1 MQSHFEALEF
11 KISTCELREGG
22 HNSAQ
27 NSDLEDKRWQ
37 SHKVERTWVPESP
50 LGREDLSARNI
61 SIRCY
66 VTKKWNFHFANSN
79 FEICYSS
86 EPTLSNTQVIEN
98 STIPYWVCLL
108 TPGINTLALG
118 DEKRVQTKRNN
129 SRAIPSQTDFMKL
142 TVHSKF
148 YSELKH

>member
-50 LGREDLSARNI
+50 LGRERTSPPGTSVLD
-61 SIRCY
+61 
-66 VTKKWNFHFANSN
+66 VT
-79 FEICYSS
+79 
-86 EPTLSNTQVIEN
+86 
-98 STIPYWVCLL
+98 
-108 TPGINTLALG
+108 
-118 DEKRVQTKRNN
+118 
-129 SRAIPSQTDFMKL
+129 
-142 TVHSKF
+142 
-148 YSELKH
+148 

>member
-1 MQSHFEALEF
+1 MW
-11 KISTCELREGG
+11 IEG
-22 HNSAQ
+22 
-27 NSDLEDKRWQ
+27 R
-37 SHKVERTWVPESP
+37 RTQFSSEQWPWRQKMAEP
-50 LGREDLSARNI
+50 QGGKNLGPWITPWKREDLSARNI